1 MVVQTIRWYY
11 SKRSNEQ
18 GPCINSCM
26 ATLNEL
32 KQEVFD
38 YVRYSLGDGLV
49 DVELDPVH
57 YEQALKASLL
67 RYRQRSSN
75 SVEESYTFLSLLQDT
90 DKYTLP
96 SEVITVK
103 QIYRRSLGSTS
114 TSTATQFEP
123 FEAGFLNMY
132 ILQSGRVGG
141 FLNYELF
148 SGFQEMSMRMF
159 GGFINFKF
167 NKVSKELQIMRRPRS
182 EEEEVL
188 LWTYNFKP
196 DITMLSDYMA
206 LPWIRDYTLAL
217 SKRSLGEAREKF
229 ATIAGPQGGTNLNGT
244 ALKQEA
250 AADIERL
257 EIEIGNYT
265 EGNEPLS
272 FIIG

>member
-1 MVVQTIRWYY
+1 
-11 SKRSNEQ
+11 
-18 GPCINSCM
+18 
-26 ATLNEL
+26 
-32 KQEVFD
+32 
-38 YVRYSLGDGLV
+38 
-49 DVELDPVH
+49 
-57 YEQALKASLL
+57 
-67 RYRQRSSN
+67 
-75 SVEESYTFLSLLQDT
+75 
-90 DKYTLP
+90 
-96 SEVITVK
+96 
-103 QIYRRSLGSTS
+103 
-114 TSTATQFEP
+114 
-123 FEAGFLNMY
+123 
-132 ILQSGRVGG
+132 
-141 FLNYELF
+141 
-148 SGFQEMSMRMF
+148 
-159 GGFINFKF
+159 
-167 NKVSKELQIMRRPRS
+167 MRRPRS

-229 ATIAGPQGGTNLNGT
+229 ATIAGPGGGTNLNGT

>member
-1 MVVQTIRWYY
+1 
-11 SKRSNEQ
+11 
-18 GPCINSCM
+18 M

-103 QIYRRSLGSTS
+103 QIYRRSIGSTS
-114 TSTATQFEP
+114 TSSATQFEP